1 MENDIRRNGSGYVD
15 PTAYKAIRNATK
27 EERKREVD
35 PEQRFNDFLT
45 AIFAICDLSDFHIEE
60 RIVVKDKRTGK
71 IWRRRDMIFVVK
83 SGIKRDAYDTQ
94 KLRNK
99 LYKELNEIGK
109 NQVVMLPSDCKYD
122 VINDYNSKDIK
133 VIIKE
138 IEKG

>member
-27 EERKREVD
+27 EEHKREV
-35 PEQRFNDFLT
+35 
-45 AIFAICDLSDFHIEE
+45 
-60 RIVVKDKRTGK
+60 
-71 IWRRRDMIFVVK
+71 
-83 SGIKRDAYDTQ
+83 
-94 KLRNK
+94 
-99 LYKELNEIGK
+99 GK

>member
-15 PTAYKAIRNATK
+15 PTAYKAIKNMMR

-60 RIVVKDKRTGK
+60 RIVVKDKRTG
-71 IWRRRDMIFVVK
+71 
-83 SGIKRDAYDTQ
+83 IKRDRFDTIG
-94 KLRNK
+94 LREK
-99 LYKELNEIGK
+99 LYKELNQEGK
-109 NQVVMLPSDCKYD
+109 HQVVMLPEDCTYD
-122 VINDYNSKDIK
+122 VINDFNREDIK